1 MSAIKAHDSVVAVL
15 FATRAA
21 SALLPVA
28 VRSGVSPNALTLL
41 SLALTL
47 VAAYAMTV
55 DSAATAIV
63 AAALIEIGFVV
74 DCLDGQLARATR
86 RTSDFGAYLDS
97 MTDLAKVFL
106 LLFAAGA
113 AAGAPADAALAGW
126 SFLWFALCQHHV
138 HVTKTFP
145 QRAQSDYEEEI
156 APWKARLSAFGQQ
169 IDVAFAIGEV
179 LTVLALGALFRRHE
193 LALRV
198 LAILLPIQFASYAIR
213 FWRHRYERPA

>member
-21 SALLPVA
+21 SALLPLA
-28 VRSGVSPNALTLL
+28 VRSGISPNALTLF

-47 VAAYAMTV
+47 VAALAMTAEE
-55 DSAATAIV
+55 AAMAVI
-63 AAALIEIGFVV
+63 AAFLIALGFVV
-74 DCLDGQLARATR
+74 DCLDGQLARATS
-86 RTSDFGAYLDS
+86 RTSDFGAYLDA

-106 LLFAAGA
+106 LLFASAVAVGEVNA
-113 AAGAPADAALAGW
+113 AALAGW

-145 QRAQSDYEEEI
+145 QRPQGDYEIEV
-156 APWKARLSAFGQQ
+156 APWKARLTAFGQR

-179 LTVLALGALFRRHE
+179 LAVLALGALVRRHD
-193 LALRV
+193 LALLL
-198 LAILLPIQFASYAIR
+198 LAIVLPLQFASYAVR
-213 FWRHRYERPA
+213 FWRHRYRRPA